1 MPRKPAKPLRI
12 DVRDLSIPAMGG
24 RAPGRVAISSRTTA
38 KPEFRQRDAAVRQLI
53 KAGEWGILERII
65 TPGPERLHIA
75 TVQRE
80 LAAGN
85 LDALRPKAPLGKG
98 PAPLLIG
105 ATVDRML
112 RTKAAIRS
120 EGTEKVARLTCA
132 QLETAL
138 GVVRDRYG
146 RILRDVAFTDPAIT
160 TERLEA
166 WLHGPKQGGKPWAP
180 RTQVVRHAYAQQLWE
195 VAIRQEA
202 DSAEREDRKAR
213 LTRNPWKHIEPGQ
226 ITATR
231 VIFLTAPERDSLLRT
246 LAGRPLAAFMA
257 VAYHAGLRLGEA
269 VNLRT
274 GIDVDLDAGLL
285 RIQPRPGEYKWEP
298 KTRRGTREVPINRTL
313 RRLLEEHVAAGYAG
327 ARYFFRLPGLDR
339 PLGDT
344 SARRWWINAYEAA
357 GIKWGRSDVDSV
369 VHHTGRHTFCSLLVQ
384 QGISP
389 LIVGKLAG
397 DKYEQI
403 IATYGH
409 LTPTNL
415 VDAVKLLES
424 ET

>member
-24 RAPGRVAISSRTTA
+24 RAPGRFAISARTTS
-38 KPEFRQRDAAVRQLI
+38 KPEFRQRDAAIRQLI

-65 TPGPERLHIA
+65 TPGTERLHIA

-80 LAAGN
+80 VAAGN

-98 PAPLLIG
+98 PAPLFVG

-120 EGTEKVARLTCA
+120 EGTEKVARLTCM
-132 QLETAL
+132 QLEAAL
-138 GVVRDRYG
+138 GVVRDRRG
-146 RILRDVAFTDPAIT
+146 RILEDVEFTDPAIT

-166 WLHGPKQGGKPWAP
+166 WLHGPKQGGKPWMP
-180 RTQVVRHAYAQQLWE
+180 RTQVVRHAYAQQLWDM
-195 VAIRQEA
+195 AIRQEA
-202 DSAEREDRKAR
+202 ESAEREDRKAR

-274 GIDVDLDAGLL
+274 GIDVDLEAGLL
-285 RIQPRPGEYKWEP
+285 RIQPRPGEHDWKP
-298 KTRRGTREVPINRTL
+298 KTRRGTREVPINATL
-313 RRLLEEHVAAGYAG
+313 RKLLEEHVAAGYAG
-327 ARYFFRLPGLDR
+327 ARYFFRVPSADR

-344 SARRWWINAYEAA
+344 TARNWWISAYEAA
-357 GIKWGRSDVDSV
+357 GIKWGRGDVDAV
-369 VHHTGRHTFCSLLVQ
+369 TFHTGRHSFASLLVQ
-384 QGISP
+384 KGWSP
-389 LIVGKLAG
+389 LIVAELIG
-397 DKYEQI
+397 DKYEEVVR
-403 IATYGH
+403 TYGH
-409 LTPTNL
+409 LSPRNL
-415 VDAVKLLES
+415 VDAVRDLES
-424 ET
+424 DT